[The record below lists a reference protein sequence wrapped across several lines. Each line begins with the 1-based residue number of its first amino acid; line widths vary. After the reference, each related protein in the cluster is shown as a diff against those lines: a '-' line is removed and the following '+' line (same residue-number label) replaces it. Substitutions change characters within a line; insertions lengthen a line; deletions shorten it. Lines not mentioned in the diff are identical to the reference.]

1 MPLPGLSIEPVYKG
15 FPTLYCA
22 DAAAW
27 RAWLQQYHQQ
37 AQQVW
42 LVIFRKGGPIPSVT
56 YPEALDEALCF
67 GWIDSKIN
75 KRDTQSHYQFF
86 SVRNAKSNWSQVNKE
101 KVEKLIAAGK
111 MAPAGLAMVALAKET
126 GTWTALDEVEAGLIP
141 PDLQAALAAQPPAA
155 ANFESFPRSA
165 RRGILEW
172 IMNAKTPA
180 TRQKRILET
189 ARLAARNE
197 RANQYKPK

>member
-1 MPLPGLSIEPVYKG
+1 MPARPRIETAYKG

-22 DAAAW
+22 DAAEW
-27 RAWLQQYHQQ
+27 RAWLQQHHQL

-42 LVIFRKGGPIPSVT
+42 LVIFRKGGPVPSIT
-56 YPEALDEALCF
+56 YSEALDEALCF

-75 KRDTQSHYQFF
+75 KRDAQSHYQFF

-101 KVEKLIAAGK
+101 KVERLIAAGK
-111 MAPAGLAMVALAKET
+111 MAPAGLAMVALAKQT
-126 GTWTALDEVEAGLIP
+126 GTWTALDEVEAGIIP
-141 PDLQAALAAQPPAA
+141 PDLQEVLAAHPPATS
-155 ANFESFPRSA
+155 NFDAFPRSA

-172 IMNAKTPA
+172 IMNAKTTA
-180 TRQKRILET
+180 TRRKRMEET
-189 ARLAARNE
+189 AVLAARNE